1 MGTVSET
8 GFAFSEAIAQASRDK
23 CDFSFKHSF
32 LGIAPG
38 SELLN
43 TQSAFGQKLFEPSCH

>member
-43 TQSAFGQKLFEPSCH
+43 TPVSVWSEVV